1 MMTFET
7 AVHINRPVEDVF
19 DYVAEPLNFP
29 QWNSAVQAVRS
40 TSPGELEVGSSYVM
54 ERELPGG
61 RAENRL
67 EIVARDRP
75 REFAMRTTTG
85 PTPLLYR
92 YRFDA
97 ADGGTDMTLD
107 AEVELTGIASL
118 AVPLAK
124 RAVKRGVD
132 DNLATLKGRPR
143 RAGVPR
149 PDVPPRGTGRP
160 ASAVGQW
167 VPSGDRTYCLARSR
181 QKKRRVAPLSG
192 GGHGRNKTH
201 ITEVRTVAVPVT
213 DQDRALEFYVG
224 ALGFE
229 KRMDATFG
237 GGRRWIEVAPSA
249 ATTTIALAPLGPDAR
264 AGVDTGIRLI
274 TEDAEADHAD
284 LRARGVDTDP
294 RSCTSRRAADVLAAR
309 PRRERALRRR
319 EGGAGRLTRRAVV
332 PAVRRAWPSGM
343 LPLCAVAITAPD
355 WRRRQWRTRL
365 SGRTSRS
372 QTWIER

>member
-132 DNLATLKGRPR
+132 DNLATLKG
-143 RAGVPR
+143 
-149 PDVPPRGTGRP
+149 
-160 ASAVGQW
+160 
-167 VPSGDRTYCLARSR
+167 L
-181 QKKRRVAPLSG
+181 
-192 GGHGRNKTH
+192 
-201 ITEVRTVAVPVT
+201 
-213 DQDRALEFYVG
+213 LE
-224 ALGFE
+224 
-229 KRMDATFG
+229 
-237 GGRRWIEVAPSA
+237 
-249 ATTTIALAPLGPDAR
+249 
-264 AGVDTGIRLI
+264 
-274 TEDAEADHAD
+274 
-284 LRARGVDTDP
+284 ARG
-294 RSCTSRRAADVLAAR
+294 RAAA
-309 PRRERALRRR
+309 
-319 EGGAGRLTRRAVV
+319 
-332 PAVRRAWPSGM
+332 
-343 LPLCAVAITAPD
+343 
-355 WRRRQWRTRL
+355 
-365 SGRTSRS
+365 
-372 QTWIER
+372 